1 MLTVRLFRQLSI
13 SAVLLAMF
21 AVPFP
26 CRAQLP
32 PFDVSAELF
41 HGLSG
46 DFGALAGAEYPFLP
60 WLSAGVSFAGYAQR
74 PLRQNWLT
82 RAELTLRDHRRIGL
96 VCEMFVGAGVR
107 DVVVI
112 GDSYEVDKDGSV
124 HERGLSQIQ
133 FAYSVGLGV
142 GWTFERLGLPLRV
155 IARADFLFSAPYF
168 QETSVDLLLG
178 LRASYSFGG
187 AS

>member
-1 MLTVRLFRQLSI
+1 MLPLRS
-13 SAVLLAMF
+13 LLAALF
-21 AVPFP
+21 LATLAAPAR
-26 CRAQLP
+26 CRAELP

-82 RAELTLRDHRRIGL
+82 RAELIVRDQRRIGL
-96 VCEMFVGAGVR
+96 LFEMFASAGVR
-107 DVVVI
+107 DIVVM

-133 FAYSVGLGV
+133 FAYSFGLGC
-142 GWTFERLGLPLRV
+142 GWSFERLGLPLRV
-155 IARADFLFSAPYF
+155 MARADFLFSAPYF

-187 AS
+187 TS